1 MISFRNDYAQGA
13 HPAVLDALLR
23 TNLES
28 TPGYG
33 EDRYC
38 QQAAQTV
45 RSRFACPQADVHF
58 LVGGTQTNFTAIAAF
73 LRPWEAEIGRAHV

>member
-38 QQAAQTV
+38 QQAAQDRKSV
-45 RSRFACPQADVHF
+45 V
-58 LVGGTQTNFTAIAAF
+58 
-73 LRPWEAEIGRAHV
+73 